1 MYAGICNNLSQLENI
16 SNTVDDH
23 CSSWYTLILSTHA
36 ACAIVISFL
45 IPYLGVTLCERMRD
59 RGNDMLLTMDDL
71 SKHSKAYRQLCLL
84 NHSIPSRN
92 CYPADIFN
100 VHSSLLERCC
110 KLRLSFGGGSITA
123 LPVIETVNSDISEY
137 IATNV
142 ISITD
147 GQLYTS
153 KRLFLSSIRPAIE
166 SGLSVSRIGSNA
178 QCELM
183 KISSRGLKNDLTN
196 MRLMASPSNMDSLL
210 SLTTIFCQDHLL
222 ISPLDQTIYLL
233 LLHKLGLR
241 FRYALDIHFVVMLM
255 ADQYFYFSYLIFLG
269 KTNYNDSTYEFIL

>member
-1 MYAGICNNLSQLENI
+1 MYAGICNNLSQIENI
-16 SNTVDDH
+16 SDTVDEH
-23 CSSWYTLILSTHA
+23 ICSWYTLLLATHA

-71 SKHSKAYRQLCLL
+71 TKHSKAYRQLCLL

-153 KRLFLSSIRPAIE
+153 KRLFLASIRPAIE

-183 KISSRGLKNDLTN
+183 KIASKGLKNELTN
-196 MRLMASPSNMDSLL
+196 LRLNASSNIELM
-210 SLTTIFCQDHLL
+210 SLTAIFCQDHLL
-222 ISPLDQTIYLL
+222 ISPLDQTITLL

-241 FRYALDIHFVVMLM
+241 FNLNIDIHYVVMLM
-255 ADQYFYFSYLIFLG
+255 AEKFFYFSYSLFLG
-269 KTNYNDSTYEFIL
+269 KTNYNDVTYNLLL